1 MAFKLKGKEEKFFGI
16 LEEHAQL
23 CQDAS
28 LILLSVCKGEL
39 DKAAGFRDID
49 VKEKRADELV
59 NETAGFSSAALA
71 TLINEALLNMIKSY
85 KKNLDYQ

>member
-49 VKEKRADELV
+49 VK
-59 NETAGFSSAALA
+59 
-71 TLINEALLNMIKSY
+71 
-85 KKNLDYQ
+85 